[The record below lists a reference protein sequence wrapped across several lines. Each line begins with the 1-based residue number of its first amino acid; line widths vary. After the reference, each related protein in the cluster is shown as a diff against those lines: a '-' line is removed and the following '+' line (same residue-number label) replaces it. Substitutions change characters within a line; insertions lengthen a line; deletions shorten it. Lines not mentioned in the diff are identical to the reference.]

1 MPQYMLIS
9 QDSMEIPEGFE
20 ITPEIIQ
27 GIIQKYSDWADSLQ
41 KSGHLVG
48 LNKLRQD
55 LGKHIVGVGENR
67 VVTDGPYAETKEII
81 GGYWIINAVSY
92 DEAVNLASGCPSLEF
107 GSRVE
112 VRQVEDLSSY
122 SG

>member
-27 GIIQKYSDWADSLQ
+27 GIIQKYNDWADGLQ

-48 LNKLRQD
+48 LNKLRED
-55 LGKHIVGVGENR
+55 PGKNIVGTGANR
-67 VVTDGPYAETKEII
+67 VVTDGPFAETKEII
-81 GGYWIINAVSY
+81 GGYWIINAANY
-92 DEAVNLASGCPSLEF
+92 DEAVQLASGCPSLEF

-112 VRQVEDLSSY
+112 VREVEDLSAF
-122 SG
+122 GG

>member
-27 GIIQKYSDWADSLQ
+27 GIIQKYNDWADGLQ
-41 KSGHLVG
+41 KSGHLVS
-48 LNKLRQD
+48 LNKLRED
-55 LGKHIVGVGENR
+55 PGKNIVGTGANR
-67 VVTDGPYAETKEII
+67 VVTDGPFAETKEII
-81 GGYWIINAVSY
+81 GGYWIINAANY
-92 DEAVNLASGCPSLEF
+92 DEAVQLASGCPSLEF

-112 VRQVEDLSSY
+112 VREVEDISAMI
-122 SG
+122 